1 MPTIHI
7 NVIHVQT
14 PGMFTTVQDLGR
26 YGYGPLGVSP
36 SGAADP
42 ISLRIGNLLVGNP
55 ENTAALEMT
64 LLGGT
69 FLFPDGGLVA
79 LAGSDFGPALLS
91 NPTRQG
97 RDPLL
102 GDSLPSSPTRQGGDL
117 LLGDSLPSSPTRQGG
132 DAIPMHAPFD
142 IPPGGI
148 LKTGPS
154 RNGARCY
161 LCVAGGIAVR
171 PLLGSASTHILTG
184 LGGFEGRALRKGDV
198 LEVGQGHALPARGID
213 VGQGHVLP
221 TRAIAIDILSALAP
235 RKTLRT
241 TIAPQTDWFSADS
254 LRRFYENVYTVSE
267 ESNRMGLR
275 LQGPVIDAPQTQAP
289 HQGQMT
295 SEGVSL
301 GAIQI
306 PAGGQPIILFVEQ
319 QTTGGYPKIVNI
331 ISADL
336 SSVGQLRPRDQ
347 IRFELVTPEIA
358 RALIL
363 EQEALLRT
371 LHQT

>member
-1 MPTIHI
+1 MS
-7 NVIHVQT
+7 VIHVQT

-69 FLFPDGGLVA
+69 FLFPDGGVIA
-79 LAGSDFGPALLS
+79 LAGADFGPALS

-97 RDPLL
+97 GDVLLGRDPFL
-102 GDSLPSSPTRQGGDL
+102 SSPTRQGGDT
-117 LLGDSLPSSPTRQGG
+117 SAPPSGNAP
-132 DAIPMHAPFD
+132 IPMYAACN
-142 IPPGGI
+142 IQPGQI

-198 LEVGQGHALPARGID
+198 LEVGQGRALPGRSST
-213 VGQGHVLP
+213 VE
-221 TRAIAIDILSALAP
+221 ILNKLAP

-254 LRRFYENVYTVSE
+254 LRHFYEGIYTVSE

-275 LQGPVIDAPQTQAP
+275 LHGPAIGVPQTNAP

-306 PAGGQPIILFVEQ
+306 PAGGEPIILFVEQ
-319 QTTGGYPKIVNI
+319 QTTGGYPKIANI

-347 IRFELVTPEIA
+347 IRFELVTPEAA
-358 RALIL
+358 RALIR
-363 EQEALLRT
+363 EQEALIST
-371 LHQT
+371 CIST